1 MRKEQNH
8 ANRERRRFVAK
19 LPSQKHNNQRL
30 NAHGVEP
37 FEKDKYIHSK
47 ITTEQYTVM
56 LELCKHPVCGVKE
69 LIPGNLNHLKVNT
82 ELVNNTTLLLD
93 AQHRI

>member
-1 MRKEQNH
+1 MAWNLE
-8 ANRERRRFVAK
+8 
-19 LPSQKHNNQRL
+19 L
-30 NAHGVEP
+30 
-37 FEKDKYIHSK
+37 EKDKYIHRK
-47 ITTEQYTVM
+47 ITTEQCTVI
-56 LELCKHPVCGVKE
+56 LELWKHPVYGVKE